1 MKRLIFLI
9 AFVVNMA
16 LTAYAQNNGIQLY
29 LYAPNQVEKIPE
41 ASMEYLLNNLST
53 AVTADGLAAQN
64 EYMPQFVLMPKVN
77 VASKNVI
84 TNTQTQV
91 VLNIDISLQVVDGM
105 SGTLYASSIVN
116 VKGVGTNETKAYNS
130 AFRSINKKHQQIVVL
145 VKTAKQKILSYY
157 EAEADNIIKKAN
169 LLAAKNNYEEA
180 FYLLSMIPSQCS
192 KFDASVS
199 TGLTLWEKFKNYSCN
214 TNLAK
219 AEAVWVSG
227 QDYNAAIKAGEYLSQ
242 ILPDSECYGK
252 AKQLYSE
259 IKKKVGDL
267 WKFEMKQYD
276 TESELKKAKIQAFQ
290 AIGVAYGKGQQPKVI
305 VKNSMF

>member
-16 LTAYAQNNGIQLY
+16 LTAFAQNNGIQLY
-29 LYAPNQVEKIPE
+29 LYAPNQVENIPE
-41 ASMEYLLNNLST
+41 ASMDYLLNNLSS

-64 EYMPQFVLMPKVN
+64 EYMTQFVLVPKVN
-77 VASKNVI
+77 VASKNII

-130 AFRSINKKHQQIVVL
+130 AFRSINKKQQQIVVF

-192 KFDASVS
+192 KFDASIS
-199 TGLTLWEKFKNYSCN
+199 AGLSLWEQYKNYSYN
-214 TNLAK
+214 TNFAK
-219 AEAVWVSG
+219 AEAIWISA
-227 QDYNAAIKAGEYLSQ
+227 QDYNAAINAGEYLSK

-252 AKQLYSE
+252 VRQLYNE

-276 TESELKKAKIQAFQ
+276 TESELKKAKIQAFH
-290 AIGVAYGKGQQPKVI
+290 AIGVAYGKGQKPRVI
-305 VKNSMF
+305 IQKTRL

>member
-16 LTAYAQNNGIQLY
+16 LTAFAQNNGIQLY
-29 LYAPNQVEKIPE
+29 LYAPNQVENIPE
-41 ASMEYLLNNLST
+41 ASMDYLLNNLSS

-64 EYMPQFVLMPKVN
+64 EYMTQFVLMPKVN
-77 VASKNVI
+77 VASKNII

-116 VKGVGTNETKAYNS
+116 VKGVGANETKAYNS
-130 AFRSINKKHQQIVVL
+130 AFRSINKKQQQIVVL

-192 KFDASVS
+192 KFDASIS
-199 TGLTLWEKFKNYSCN
+199 AGLSLWEQYKNYSYN
-214 TNLAK
+214 TNFAK
-219 AEAVWVSG
+219 AEAIWISG
-227 QDYNAAIKAGEYLSQ
+227 QDYNAAINAGEYLSK

-252 AKQLYSE
+252 VRQLYNE

-290 AIGVAYGKGQQPKVI
+290 AIGVAYGKGQKPRVI
-305 VKNSMF
+305 IQKTRL

>member
-1 MKRLIFLI
+1 
-9 AFVVNMA
+9 MA
-16 LTAYAQNNGIQLY
+16 LTTYAQNNGIQLY
-29 LYAPNQVEKIPE
+29 LYAPNQMENIPE
-41 ASMEYLLNNLST
+41 ASMDYLLNNLSS
-53 AVTADGLAAQN
+53 AVTADGLTVQN
-64 EYMPQFVLMPKVN
+64 EYMTQFVLMPKVN
-77 VASKNVI
+77 VASKSII

-105 SGTLYASSIVN
+105 NGTLYASSIVN

-130 AFRSINKKHQQIVVL
+130 AFRSINKKQQQIVVL

-157 EAEADNIIKKAN
+157 EAEADNIIEKAN
-169 LLAAKNNYEEA
+169 LLATKNNYEEA

-192 KFDASVS
+192 KFDASIS
-199 TGLTLWEKFKNYSCN
+199 AGLSLWEKYKNYSCN

-219 AEAVWVSG
+219 AEAIWISG
-227 QDYNAAIKAGEYLSQ
+227 QDYNAAIEAGKYLSQ

-252 AKQLYSE
+252 AIQLYNE
-259 IKKKVGDL
+259 IKKKVEDL

-276 TESELKKAKIQAFQ
+276 TESELKKAKILAFQ
-290 AIGVAYGKGQQPKVI
+290 AIGVAYGRGQQPKVI

>member
-1 MKRLIFLI
+1 MT
-9 AFVVNMA
+9 M
-16 LTAYAQNNGIQLY
+16 TAYAQNNGIQLY
-29 LYAPNQVEKIPE
+29 LYAPNQVENIPE
-41 ASMEYLLNNLST
+41 SSMEYLLNNLSS

-64 EYMPQFVLMPKVN
+64 EYMTQFVLMPKVN
-77 VASKNVI
+77 VASKNII

-91 VLNIDISLQVVDGM
+91 VLNIDISLQVIDGM
-105 SGTLYASSIVN
+105 SGTLYASSTVN

-130 AFRSINKKHQQIVVL
+130 AFRSINKKQQQIVVL

-157 EAEADNIIKKAN
+157 EAEAGNIIKKAN

-192 KFDASVS
+192 KFDASIS
-199 TGLTLWEKFKNYSCN
+199 AGLSLWEKYKNYSCN

-219 AEAVWVSG
+219 AEAIWISG
-227 QDYNAAIKAGEYLSQ
+227 QDYNAAIEAGKYLSQ

-252 AKQLYSE
+252 AIQLYNE
-259 IKKKVGDL
+259 IKKKVRDL

-276 TESELKKAKIQAFQ
+276 TESELKKAKILAFK
-290 AIGVAYGKGQQPKVI
+290 AIGVAYGRGQQPKVI

>member
-64 EYMPQFVLMPKVN
+64 EYMTQFVLMPKVN

-130 AFRSINKKHQQIVVL
+130 AFRSINKKQQQIVVL

-242 ILPDSECYGK
+242 ILPDSKCYGK

>member
-1 MKRLIFLI
+1 
-9 AFVVNMA
+9 MA
-16 LTAYAQNNGIQLY
+16 LTTYAQNNGIQLY
-29 LYAPNQVEKIPE
+29 LYAPNQMENIPE
-41 ASMEYLLNNLST
+41 ASMDYLLNNLSS

-64 EYMPQFVLMPKVN
+64 EYMTQFVLMPKVN
-77 VASKNVI
+77 VASKSII

-105 SGTLYASSIVN
+105 NGTLYASSIVN

-130 AFRSINKKHQQIVVL
+130 AFRSINKKQQQIVVL

-157 EAEADNIIKKAN
+157 EAEADNIIEKAN
-169 LLAAKNNYEEA
+169 LLATKNNYEEA

-192 KFDASVS
+192 KFDASIS
-199 TGLTLWEKFKNYSCN
+199 AGLSLWEKYKNYSCN

-219 AEAVWVSG
+219 AEAIWISG
-227 QDYNAAIKAGEYLSQ
+227 QDYNAAIEAGKYLSQ

-252 AKQLYSE
+252 AIQLYNE
-259 IKKKVGDL
+259 IKKVEDL

-276 TESELKKAKIQAFQ
+276 TESELKKAKILAFQ
-290 AIGVAYGKGQQPKVI
+290 AIGVAYGRGQQPKVI

>member
-1 MKRLIFLI
+1 MRRFIFLI
-9 AFVVNMA
+9 AFVVN
-16 LTAYAQNNGIQLY
+16 LTLAAYAQNNGIQLF
-29 LYAPNQVEKIPE
+29 LYAPNQVENIPK
-41 ASMEYLLNNLST
+41 ASMEYLLNNLSS

-64 EYMPQFVLMPKVN
+64 EYMTQFVLMPKVN
-77 VASKNVI
+77 VASKNII

-130 AFRSINKKHQQIVVL
+130 AFRSINKKQQQIVVL

-157 EAEADNIIKKAN
+157 EAEADNIIKKSN
-169 LLAAKNNYEEA
+169 LLATKNNYEEA

-192 KFDASVS
+192 KFDASIS
-199 TGLTLWEKFKNYSCN
+199 AGLSLWEKYKNYSCN

-219 AEAVWVSG
+219 AEAIWISG
-227 QDYNAAIKAGEYLSQ
+227 QDYNAAIEAGKYLSR

-252 AKQLYSE
+252 AIQLYNE
-259 IKKKVGDL
+259 IKKKVGNL

-276 TESELKKAKIQAFQ
+276 TELELKKAKILAFQ
-290 AIGVAYGKGQQPKVI
+290 AIGVAYGRGQKPKVI
-305 VKNSMF
+305 VKNSIF

>member
-64 EYMPQFVLMPKVN
+64 EYMTQFVLMPKVN

-227 QDYNAAIKAGEYLSQ
+227 QDYNAAIKAGEYFSQ

>member
-64 EYMPQFVLMPKVN
+64 EYMTQFVLMPKVN

-130 AFRSINKKHQQIVVL
+130 AFRSINKKQQQIVVL

-227 QDYNAAIKAGEYLSQ
+227 QDYNAAIKAGECLSQ

-305 VKNSMF
+305 VKNSIF

>member
-1 MKRLIFLI
+1 MKRLIFFI
-9 AFVVNMA
+9 AFVVNITM
-16 LTAYAQNNGIQLY
+16 TAYAQNNGIQLY
-29 LYAPNQVEKIPE
+29 LYAPNQVEYIPE
-41 ASMEYLLNNLST
+41 SSMEYLLNNLSS

-64 EYMPQFVLMPKVN
+64 EYMTQFVLMPKVN
-77 VASKNVI
+77 VASKNII

-105 SGTLYASSIVN
+105 SGTLYASSTVN

-130 AFRSINKKHQQIVVL
+130 AFRSINKKQQQIVVL

-157 EAEADNIIKKAN
+157 EAEAGNIIKKAN

-180 FYLLSMIPSQCS
+180 FYLLSMIPYQCS
-192 KFDASVS
+192 KFDASIS
-199 TGLTLWEKFKNYSCN
+199 AGLSLWEKYKNYSCN

-219 AEAVWVSG
+219 AEAIWISG
-227 QDYNAAIKAGEYLSQ
+227 QDYNAAIEAGKYLSQ

-252 AKQLYSE
+252 AIQLYNE

-276 TESELKKAKIQAFQ
+276 TESELKKAKILAFQ
-290 AIGVAYGKGQQPKVI
+290 AIGVAYGRGQQPKVI

>member
-64 EYMPQFVLMPKVN
+64 EYMTQFVLMPKVN

-130 AFRSINKKHQQIVVL
+130 AFRSINKKQQQIVVL

-192 KFDASVS
+192 KFDTSVS

>member
-9 AFVVNMA
+9 AFVVNLTM
-16 LTAYAQNNGIQLY
+16 TAYAQNNGIQLY
-29 LYAPNQVEKIPE
+29 LYAPNQVEYIPE
-41 ASMEYLLNNLST
+41 SSMEYLLNNLSS

-64 EYMPQFVLMPKVN
+64 EYMTQFVLMPKVN
-77 VASKNVI
+77 VASKNII

-105 SGTLYASSIVN
+105 SGTLYASSTVN

-130 AFRSINKKHQQIVVL
+130 AFRSINKKQQQIVVL

-157 EAEADNIIKKAN
+157 EAEAGNIIKKAN

-192 KFDASVS
+192 KFDASIS
-199 TGLTLWEKFKNYSCN
+199 AGLSLWEKYKNYSCN

-219 AEAVWVSG
+219 AEAIWISG
-227 QDYNAAIKAGEYLSQ
+227 QDYNAAIEAGKYLSQ

-252 AKQLYSE
+252 AIQLYNE

-276 TESELKKAKIQAFQ
+276 TESELKKAKIRAFQ
-290 AIGVAYGKGQQPKVI
+290 AIGVAYGRGQQPKVT

>member
-16 LTAYAQNNGIQLY
+16 LTTYAQNNGIQLY
-29 LYAPNQVEKIPE
+29 LYAPNQMENIPE
-41 ASMEYLLNNLST
+41 ASMDYLLNNLSS
-53 AVTADGLAAQN
+53 AVTADGLTVQN
-64 EYMPQFVLMPKVN
+64 EYMTQFVLMPKVN
-77 VASKNVI
+77 VASKSII

-105 SGTLYASSIVN
+105 NGTLYASSIVN

-130 AFRSINKKHQQIVVL
+130 AFRSINKKQQQIVVL

-169 LLAAKNNYEEA
+169 LLATKNNYEEA

-192 KFDASVS
+192 KFDASIS
-199 TGLTLWEKFKNYSCN
+199 AGLSLWEKYKNYSCN

-219 AEAVWVSG
+219 AEAIWISG
-227 QDYNAAIKAGEYLSQ
+227 QDYNAAIEAGKDLSQ

-252 AKQLYSE
+252 AIQLYNE
-259 IKKKVGDL
+259 IKKKVEDL

-276 TESELKKAKIQAFQ
+276 TESELKKAKILAFQ
-290 AIGVAYGKGQQPKVI
+290 AIGVAYGRGQQPKVI